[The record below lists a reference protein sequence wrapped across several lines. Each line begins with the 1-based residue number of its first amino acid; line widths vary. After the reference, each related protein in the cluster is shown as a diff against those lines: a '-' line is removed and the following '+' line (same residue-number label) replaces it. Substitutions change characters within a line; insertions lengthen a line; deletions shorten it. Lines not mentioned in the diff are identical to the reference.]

1 VPCDFYCKTGHCRYG
16 AECVFDHPP
25 EFQVPLTAL
34 GLPFRQGEPVCKFYK
49 QNNACKFGPACKFHH
64 PPQVPVY
71 AGSALLE
78 SPDG

>member
-1 VPCDFYCKTGHCRYG
+1 
-16 AECVFDHPP
+16 VFDHPP

-34 GLPFRQGEPVCKFYK
+34 GLPFRAGEPVCKFYK

-64 PPQVPVY
+64 PPQVAVY